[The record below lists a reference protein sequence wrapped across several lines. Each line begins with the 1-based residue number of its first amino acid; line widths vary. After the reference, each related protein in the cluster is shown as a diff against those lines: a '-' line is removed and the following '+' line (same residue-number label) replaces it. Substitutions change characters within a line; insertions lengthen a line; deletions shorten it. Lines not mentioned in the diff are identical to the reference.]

1 VTIHPPTRDR
11 FDGYFTPFF
20 KKDDA
25 VTVLRKNSA
34 SACTTALD
42 EHHLPLGTEV
52 TLVRWDRDDNTWL
65 VGYDNASGG
74 YNEVWIFQDCL
85 EGIEPLTEEDV
96 EDAIASIKMGMHP
109 DLLRMLAYEEE
120 AIAQGYKDGDVNH
133 YIQPIIG
140 ILRMKLQ
147 DNQLPDREFLEY
159 AVDRMLKAC
168 KAETAW
174 LKARERER

>member
-1 VTIHPPTRDR
+1 MTLHPPTRDR

-20 KKDDA
+20 KKDD
-25 VTVLRKNSA
+25 TVVISKKNFE

-65 VGYDNASGG
+65 VGYDTPTG
-74 YNEVWIFQDCL
+74 YAEQWVFQDCL
-85 EGIEPLTEEDV
+85 EEVEGVTEEDV
-96 EDAIASIKMGMHP
+96 EEAIASIKMGMHP

-120 AIAQGYKDGDVNH
+120 AVAQGYKDGDVNH

-140 ILRMKLQ
+140 LLRMKLK